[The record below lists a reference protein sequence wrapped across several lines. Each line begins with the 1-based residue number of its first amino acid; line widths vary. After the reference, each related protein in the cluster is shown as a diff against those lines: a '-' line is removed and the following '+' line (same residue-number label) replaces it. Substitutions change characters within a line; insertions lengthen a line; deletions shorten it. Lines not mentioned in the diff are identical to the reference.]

1 MILKIVPII
10 LLIAIIAGNPQK
22 PPNGW
27 PKGKPWPP
35 GQHNPCICKPGPSTK
50 PGGCFPKP
58 KQIPLPNQNPN
69 PNQSPLPKTFSVAST
84 NDFKQLFEIGFL

>member
-50 PGGCFPKP
+50 PGWCFPKP
-58 KQIPLPNQNPN
+58 KPNLP
-69 PNQSPLPKTFSVAST
+69 PKPKPQT
-84 NDFKQLFEIGFL
+84 KPKPPPKKLI

>member
-1 MILKIVPII
+1 MILKIVVII

-27 PKGKPWPP
+27 PAGKVWPLNK
-35 GQHNPCICKPGPSTK
+35 HTPCICNPGPSTK

-58 KQIPLPNQNPN
+58 KPN
-69 PNQSPLPKTFSVAST
+69 PSTKPKPQPKPKPPPKNSQCGINKRLQTT
-84 NDFKQLFEIGFL
+84 L

>member
-35 GQHNPCICKPGPSTK
+35 GQHTPCICNPGPSTK
-50 PGGCFPKP
+50 PGWCFPKP
-58 KQIPLPNQNPN
+58 KPNLP
-69 PNQSPLPKTFSVAST
+69 PKPKPQTKAPSQKVDLNKNFHCGIYKRLQT
-84 NDFKQLFEIGFL
+84 TL

>member
-1 MILKIVPII
+1 MILKIVVIF

-35 GQHNPCICKPGPSTK
+35 GQHNPCICNPGPSTK
-50 PGGCFPKP
+50 PVGCFPPKP
-58 KQIPLPNQNPN
+58 KPAPPKPKPQPN
-69 PNQSPLPKTFSVAST
+69 PKPKPKSRPKNFQCGINKRLQTT
-84 NDFKQLFEIGFL
+84 L